1 MSKHPELDEVLLA
14 WCGGGDWRVLG
25 HRLRPL
31 TLLHIELLRMI
42 NSGVVTGGKMNL
54 PELDLAARICSMD
67 PWRAGRWLTRRRKG
81 WWQIWER
88 ARFTLVLLRW
98 WRALPEQWGIM
109 TSYAE
114 ATLKAPEMMVREQAA
129 AGASEKRDAPA
140 FLDSWAAMV
149 EAGFPHREVVGVWPA
164 SLIGWLQE
172 TLASREGGRKFI
184 TSTDREL
191 MRKAAAARAMTDP
204 TPTEA
209 KLMELRALRMRAL
222 TQRVVHG
229 TPESAQ
235 SGQ

>member
-31 TLLHIELLRMI
+31 TLLHMELLRMI

-67 PWRAGRWLTRRRKG
+67 PWQAGRWLTRRRRG
-81 WWQIWER
+81 WWQVWER
-88 ARFTLVLLRW
+88 VRFTLVLLRW
-98 WRALPEQWGIM
+98 WRSLPEQWAIM
-109 TSYAE
+109 TGYAE
-114 ATLKAPEMMVREQAA
+114 ATLRAPEMMVRDQA
-129 AGASEKRDAPA
+129 AGATVEKRDAPM

-149 EAGFPHREVVGVWPA
+149 EAGFPCREVVGVWPA
-164 SLIGWLQE
+164 ALIGWLQE

-204 TPTEA
+204 APTEA